1 MCAPAR
7 SARSGGRAPDGVSNP
22 DVAVVVKAAKS
33 LGSILGDGT
42 SWCLLHDSGRRERI
56 NVFAGGVSR
65 GMELRA

>member
-1 MCAPAR
+1 MKLQYYTNGAWK
-7 SARSGGRAPDGVSNP
+7 
-22 DVAVVVKAAKS
+22 DVGQFDASRKDEVVKAAKA